1 MLAVF
6 QLTPSRRATVFLY
19 HVLRHGEYFNSR
31 PHGGR
36 RTTNAG
42 AVGTIISTHALTEGD
57 ATKVLFRSLYAFQL
71 TPSRRATE
79 FLLMVPSYLKH
90 FNSRP
95 HGGRPGHRNCK
106 NRVAGHFNS
115 RPHGGRQKQQYFN
128 EYGKRF
134 QLTPSR
140 RATALVREFS
150 IVHDI
155 STHALTEGDSLQ
167 PMTSLRSNISTHAL
181 TEGDTAPPCVRIRV
195 FCISTHALT
204 EGDIPCPSGS
214 NLSYIS
220 THALT
225 EGDVVVMHH
234 ISGKPL
240 FQLTPSRRATS
251 CVCFL
256 GRNMQI
262 STHALTEGDSER
274 EEKKM
279 PGKKDF
285 NSRPHGGRR

>member
-140 RATALVREFS
+140 RATVQNFALVR
-150 IVHDI
+150 
-155 STHALTEGDSLQ
+155 
-167 PMTSLRSNISTHAL
+167 
-181 TEGDTAPPCVRIRV
+181 VR
-195 FCISTHALT
+195 CISTHALT
-204 EGDIPCPSGS
+204 EGDWHCT
-214 NLSYIS
+214 LYFRAMMIS

-225 EGDVVVMHH
+225 EGDC
-234 ISGKPL
+234 SKCRKCRKC
-240 FQLTPSRRATS
+240 S
-251 CVCFL
+251 
-256 GRNMQI
+256 I
-262 STHALTEGDSER
+262 STHALTEGDHNYSFLS
-274 EEKKM
+274 K
-279 PGKKDF
+279 
-285 NSRPHGGRR
+285 